1 MPVFTW
7 KEWVIVFLIG
17 FIMKWIGA
25 CLTFGSIALSSAAKS
40 GDAVLTLW
48 PEV

>member
-17 FIMKWIGA
+17 FIMKWIGS
-25 CLTFGSIALSSAAKS
+25 LPR
-40 GDAVLTLW
+40 LW
-48 PEV
+48 